1 MRVLQALLNHFTS
14 YGAGA
19 AQGRAISTLAAE
31 VQREANVLA
40 YIDGFWLCFY
50 FAIAGLVLT
59 ALLTRA
65 PRGPLSPTPFGL
77 TAKLRRLWPAPRP
90 RRT

>member
-1 MRVLQALLNHFTS
+1 MKVLQALVNHFTS
-14 YGAGA
+14 YGAGS
-19 AQGRAISTLAAE
+19 AQGRAIGTLAAK

-50 FAIAGLVLT
+50 LAIAGLVLT

-65 PRGPLSPTPFGL
+65 PQGPLSPAPFDFG
-77 TAKLRRLWPAPRP
+77 AAFRRLWPEPR
-90 RRT
+90 